1 MPKIKDK
8 NLWEQEYRRGKWHFL
23 HGDVEFVRYKVLAN
37 YIHRY
42 QRQISLF
49 DIGCGEGVIL
59 KHLDLDLVE
68 QYTGLDIAAAALEKI
83 SPKREQD
90 KYICSPLEE
99 YIPDGK
105 WDVIL
110 FNEVLYYTCQPV
122 AILKKFE
129 GCLNDG
135 GFFLVS
141 LYKGKSPFA
150 YHNRCIRQLG
160 RYFRKASY
168 VIEDAVELS
177 KIYQPLA
184 WQIFVVRP
192 PVS

>member
-110 FNEVLYYTCQPV
+110 F
-122 AILKKFE
+122 
-129 GCLNDG
+129 
-135 GFFLVS
+135 
-141 LYKGKSPFA
+141 
-150 YHNRCIRQLG
+150 
-160 RYFRKASY
+160 
-168 VIEDAVELS
+168 
-177 KIYQPLA
+177 
-184 WQIFVVRP
+184 
-192 PVS
+192 